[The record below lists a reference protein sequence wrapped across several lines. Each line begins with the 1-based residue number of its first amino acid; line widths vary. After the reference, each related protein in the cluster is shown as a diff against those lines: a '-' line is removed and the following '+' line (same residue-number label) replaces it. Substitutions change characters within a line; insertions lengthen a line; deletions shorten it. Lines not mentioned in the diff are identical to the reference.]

1 MRTGRIVS
9 EHPKRCRT
17 ALVYWQYSIWC
28 HPCSI
33 FLFFVLISMWFQSVV
48 QPGHAECCWH
58 CEGTVLTKGFGG
70 PGKICLFLC
79 LPCPTPFP
87 PQYLYSEI
95 LAEICAPLSALSH
108 KAATWRW
115 FNPSGCSPTC
125 LAGMESIG
133 IEGGPILLS
142 VLVSMWQSLPSFA
155 LMPVPQKSCVVTSVL
170 QGGSSIFN
178 NYVLFL
184 MMLHYIRIF

>member
-28 HPCSI
+28 HPCLI
-33 FLFFVLISMWFQSVV
+33 FLFFILISMWFQSVV

-70 PGKICLFLC
+70 PGKICLVLC

-115 FNPSGCSPTC
+115 FNPCWMFSHLSSRHGEHWDRRWSYLAFCTRFHVTVPPFICSYASPTKITC
-125 LAGMESIG
+125 GNLCAT
-133 IEGGPILLS
+133 GG
-142 VLVSMWQSLPSFA
+142 
-155 LMPVPQKSCVVTSVL
+155 K
-170 QGGSSIFN
+170 
-178 NYVLFL
+178 
-184 MMLHYIRIF
+184 